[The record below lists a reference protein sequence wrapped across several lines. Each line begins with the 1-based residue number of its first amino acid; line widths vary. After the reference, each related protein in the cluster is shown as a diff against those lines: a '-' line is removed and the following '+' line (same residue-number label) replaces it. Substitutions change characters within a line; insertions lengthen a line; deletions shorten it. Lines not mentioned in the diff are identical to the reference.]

1 MIKDE
6 NLHSSIDYSEL
17 QKEAAKKHFIY
28 RRKIFLKSIFSQN
41 YYNYLIIN

>member
-17 QKEAAKKHFIY
+17 QKEAAKKYF
-28 RRKIFLKSIFSQN
+28 FSELLQPSHH
-41 YYNYLIIN
+41 